1 MQIDRTSCL
10 ELLNEFGINP
20 SKDKGQNY
28 LINPNTAKRIANALS
43 IDKNDNVLEIGPG
56 LGSLTHY
63 LNEKTSNLSV
73 VDIDEQSCNVL
84 RKLYPSLNVL
94 NQNALETKV
103 DEYER
108 VISNVPYSI
117 TSELIEYVLLN
128 GKKLKQC
135 VFMVQEDAYKRI
147 VSLKGKDYGPLA
159 VLLSLKGNVKT
170 LFKVGPND
178 FLPRPKCVSVVFEI
192 DLFEEQQ
199 LTNEQYKVI
208 KTLFTN
214 RRKTLLNNL
223 LLLTSK
229 EKAASLLEELKLPL
243 TVRPEE
249 LSPETYYKLVS
260 LYFTKGK

>member
-10 ELLNEFGINP
+10 KLLNEFGVNP

-28 LINPNTAKRIANALS
+28 LINPNTAKRIADALS
-43 IDKNDNVLEIGPG
+43 CDKEDKVLEIGPG
-56 LGSLTHY
+56 LGSLTHF
-63 LNEKTSNLSV
+63 LNERSDNLTV
-73 VDIDEQSCNVL
+73 VDIDEQSCNAL
-84 RKLYPSLNVL
+84 RKLYPNLTVI
-94 NQNALETKV
+94 NQDALETKV

-108 VISNVPYSI
+108 IISNVPYSI

-128 GKKLKQC
+128 EKKLKQC
-135 VFMVQEDAYKRI
+135 VFMVQEDAFKRI
-147 VSLKGKDYGPLA
+147 ASLKGKDYGPLA

-178 FLPRPKCVSVVFEI
+178 FLPRPKCTSIVFEI
-192 DLFEEQQ
+192 NLFEEQR

-229 EKAASLLEELKLPL
+229 DRATALLEELNLPL

>member
-28 LINPNTAKRIANALS
+28 LINPNTAKRIADALS
-43 IDKNDNVLEIGPG
+43 LSKDDKVLEIGPG
-56 LGSLTHY
+56 LGSLTHF
-63 LNEKTSNLSV
+63 LNEKTNDLTV

-94 NQNALETKV
+94 NQNALETNV

-108 VISNVPYSI
+108 IISNVPYSI

-147 VSLKGKDYGPLA
+147 MSLKGKDYGPLA

-170 LFKVGPND
+170 LFKVGSND

-192 DLFEEQQ
+192 NLFEEQQ

-223 LLLTSK
+223 LLLTNK
-229 EKAASLLEELKLPL
+229 DKATSLLEELKLPL